1 MIHVISR
8 NISSCEMASDPLNE
22 PLFRSLFYA
31 FIAVILV
38 WGSDDEFACSSGSE
52 SRESSIGHDSRG
64 RLVVPRPPGGTPKNR
79 RSKPPRTQSATSP
92 PDPYAQLSLEIPG
105 K

>member
-1 MIHVISR
+1 MIISR
-8 NISSCEMASDPLNE
+8 NISSCEMASDPLNDPLLR
-22 PLFRSLFYA
+22 PLFYLFNVG
-31 FIAVILV
+31 ISV
-38 WGSDDEFACSSGSE
+38 WGSDDDFACSSGSE

-79 RSKPPRTQSATSP
+79 RSKPPRTQSTTSP

>member
-1 MIHVISR
+1 
-8 NISSCEMASDPLNE
+8 MASDPLNE
-22 PLFRSLFYA
+22 PLLRPLFNP

-38 WGSDDEFACSSGSE
+38 WGSYDEFACSSGSE
-52 SRESSIGHDSRG
+52 SRESSIGHDTRG

-79 RSKPPRTQSATSP
+79 RSKPPRTQSTTSP